1 MDKKIVEG
9 RWILEAVDPVIFGA
23 CDTVLNLLEKL
34 SYSEDNSDIY
44 INDIKFCNKIYNR
57 FRKQSVQADVLSF
70 FAVTVIYSNI
80 GIEGRC
86 KNVLKNLDFLDTPDY
101 VDRGKIW
108 TNDAKYLN
116 SYIAKVLNTSKN
128 DGKNSFLNKKQLSV
142 LEGWLAAFGN
152 E

>member
-1 MDKKIVEG
+1 
-9 RWILEAVDPVIFGA
+9 
-23 CDTVLNLLEKL
+23 
-34 SYSEDNSDIY
+34 
-44 INDIKFCNKIYNR
+44 
-57 FRKQSVQADVLSF
+57 
-70 FAVTVIYSNI
+70 TVIYSNI

>member
-101 VDRGKIW
+101 VDR
-108 TNDAKYLN
+108 
-116 SYIAKVLNTSKN
+116 
-128 DGKNSFLNKKQLSV
+128 LS
-142 LEGWLAAFGN
+142 LIHI
-152 E
+152 

>member
-128 DGKNSFLNKKQLSV
+128 DGKNSFFNKKQLSV